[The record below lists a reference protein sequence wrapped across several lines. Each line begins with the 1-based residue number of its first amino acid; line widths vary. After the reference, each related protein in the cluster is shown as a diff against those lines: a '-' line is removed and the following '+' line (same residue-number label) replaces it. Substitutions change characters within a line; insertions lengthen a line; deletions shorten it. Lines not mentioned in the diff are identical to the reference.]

1 MLADPIASV
10 LIGIVLI
17 IGSRRVTRDSLHIFM
32 EDVLKGLSVAQLMKN
47 MSGVPGIIDVHGLH
61 IWNIFSGHTILS
73 AHVALADQSLNQV
86 EILMGDIK
94 DHLQRDFGI
103 GHTTIQFECRN
114 CSQCILAEDSERAL
128 EEPSEEQKSSPIIV
142 CPDQSP

>member
-47 MSGVPGIIDVHGLH
+47 MSGVPGIIHVHGLH
-61 IWNIFSGHTILS
+61 IWNIYSGHTILS
-73 AHVALADQSLNQV
+73 AHVARLDQSST
-86 EILMGDIK
+86 
-94 DHLQRDFGI
+94 R
-103 GHTTIQFECRN
+103 
-114 CSQCILAEDSERAL
+114 
-128 EEPSEEQKSSPIIV
+128 
-142 CPDQSP
+142 

>member
-47 MSGVPGIIDVHGLH
+47 MSGVPGIIDVHGLQ

-73 AHVALADQSLNQV
+73 AHVVLADQSLNQA

-103 GHTTIQFECRN
+103 EHTTIQFECRN
-114 CSQCILAEDSERAL
+114 CGRCILAEDSERAL
-128 EEPSEEQKSSPIIV
+128 RSHPKGKNSTPI
-142 CPDQSP
+142 